1 MNITVKVDE
10 ISLSTAVGEIAS
22 EYDYENE
29 CVTKPGGPA
38 TVAHLVA
45 EMIVDRLVQD
55 RDRWYELRQTV
66 TDVKREAI
74 REAVRPMIEQAISE
88 PIRKT
93 NGYGD
98 PVGETTVTLRE
109 VIVDEA
115 RKVINAKD
123 PNDYRDD
130 KGTFLVRVVR
140 EEVSNALRAE
150 IAAEVAKAKSAVA
163 DEIGRQVAAA
173 VTNAMKGR

>member
-1 MNITVKVDE
+1 MNITVKVDD
-10 ISLSTAVGEIAS
+10 ISLATIVDHAYR
-22 EYDYENE
+22 YDDED
-29 CVTKPGGPA
+29 GPHDR
-38 TVAHLVA
+38 TIGHLVA

-55 RDRWYELRQTV
+55 RDRWHELRSTV
-66 TDVKREAI
+66 TDIKREVI
-74 REAVRPMIEQAISE
+74 REAVRPMIEQAIAE
-88 PIRKT
+88 PIKKT
-93 NGYGD
+93 TVYGD
-98 PVGETTVTLRE
+98 PISGPSTLRE

-115 RKVINAKD
+115 MKVINSKD

-150 IAAEVAKAKSAVA
+150 IAAEVAKAKAAVA
-163 DEIGRQVAAA
+163 DEIGRQVAAH